1 MKEQRLIIRLLC
13 LVLAVF
19 GGAARFAPASPEP
32 PAGSESPFRELVAK
46 AFPEAGK
53 PAPHF
58 VLILN
63 NGTDALLARLAVIRS
78 ARRTIVFQTYI
89 WGEDELS
96 AVMFREMLAAARR
109 GVDVKIVVDQVGVKG
124 KGVRQAMAAV
134 AHPNLKIRIYNPTF
148 NELRTSPREL
158 LRAVL
163 FKFREFDRR
172 MHNKVLVID
181 NEMAITGGRNI
192 ENEYFDMDP
201 HYTYKDRDI
210 LVIGRVVPLMAKA
223 VMEYWDFDHSVPL
236 ERLEDIRPQIDAGLE
251 YKPAAEL
258 SQSPLYPYIQEIDRK
273 ASDGPFIAR
282 TLVASMMRV
291 SGAVEFYCDP
301 PLKDSGASGRPVEST
316 HDGLLKI
323 VSQARR
329 SIVIQTPYLVFT
341 RRPMQRLGALR
352 EQAPELRI
360 QACSNSFAS
369 ADIIPVY
376 AIAQKQRKRM
386 LARLGFE
393 LHDFKPFPGDR
404 ASMLPRYPDLVK
416 ENAKARGVAAPSAE
430 DASAKGP
437 VMALHCK
444 SLVVDDRVAWIGSHN
459 FDPRSSMINTEAAL
473 AIHDEAVARA
483 LKADILRDMAPQN
496 SWLVAKK
503 ERWPFLGGLNG
514 LMIDASNALPVLDL
528 WPALYATSY
537 ELNEGASPVAPS
549 HPEFRQRYR
558 DVGTFPE
565 AARVKRVRLRI
576 AKAIG
581 GWTLGLL

>member
-1 MKEQRLIIRLLC
+1 MRKQRLVLPLLC
-13 LVLAVF
+13 LMAL
-19 GGAARFAPASPEP
+19 GIAARIPAAPEP

-58 VLILN
+58 VRILN

-96 AVMFREMLAAARR
+96 AVMFRELLAAARR
-109 GVDVKIVVDQVGVKG
+109 GVDVKIVIDQVGVKG

-158 LRAVL
+158 FRAVL
-163 FKFREFDRR
+163 FRFSQFNRR

-181 NEMAITGGRNI
+181 DEIAITGGRNI
-192 ENEYFDMDP
+192 KNEYFDMDP
-201 HYTYKDRDI
+201 NYTYKDRDAPI
-210 LVIGRVVPLMAKA
+210 MAKA
-223 VMEYWDFDHSVPL
+223 IMEYWDFDHSIPL
-236 ERLEDIRPQIDAGLE
+236 ERLQDIRLQLDAGVE
-251 YKPAAEL
+251 YQPAAEL

-273 ASDGPFIAR
+273 AGDGPFIAR
-282 TLVASMMRV
+282 TLVAPLMTV
-291 SGAVEFYCDP
+291 NGAVEFYCDP
-301 PLKDSGASGRPVEST
+301 PLKDTSVAGRPVEST

-341 RRPMQRLGALR
+341 RRPLRNLAALR
-352 EQAPELRI
+352 KQAPELRI
-360 QACSNSFAS
+360 QASSNSFAS
-369 ADIIPVY
+369 ADVIPVY

-386 LARLGFE
+386 LDRLGFE
-393 LHDFKPFPGDR
+393 LHDLKPFPGDR
-404 ASMLPRYPDLVK
+404 ARMMPRYPDLVK
-416 ENAKARGVAAPSAE
+416 ENAIARGVAAPAAD
-430 DASAKGP
+430 DAQAKGP
-437 VMALHCK
+437 VMALHAK

-483 LKADILRDMAPQN
+483 LKEDILRDMAPQN
-496 SWLVAKK
+496 SWVVAKE
-503 ERWPFLGGLNG
+503 ERWPVVGELNG
-514 LMIDASNALPVLDL
+514 FMMAVSNALPVLDL

-537 ELNEGASPVAPS
+537 ELNEGASPVAPNQ
-549 HPEFRQRYR
+549 PEFHQRYR
-558 DVGTFPE
+558 DVGPFPE
-565 AARVKRVRLRI
+565 ASFVKRARLRI

-581 GWTLGLL
+581 GWILSQL